1 MGNTCKPMAVSFQCM
16 TKFTTNKKKLKK
28 KESQFLAHVLQF
40 TSLHNSLLSLD
51 TKFNEQKHFF
61 PYTYLTSL
69 IYPTTTDICICDSQS
84 YQGKLIKWRW
94 PGRQNE
100 KDIPERGTTIVR
112 GRYVKI
118 TFMANEAKESKKRNL
133 KTMLGRKSQDSLRR
147 ALFVILMRW
156 EAMRAIKNV

>member
-1 MGNTCKPMAVSFQCM
+1 MFHHDKTFLKVS
-16 TKFTTNKKKLKK
+16 N
-28 KESQFLAHVLQF
+28 ESQFLAHVLQF

-100 KDIPERGTTIVR
+100 KDIPERGTTIVI

-118 TFMANEAKESKKRNL
+118 THGKMKLKRVR
-133 KTMLGRKSQDSLRR
+133 KGTWRWCWGERKSQDSLQR